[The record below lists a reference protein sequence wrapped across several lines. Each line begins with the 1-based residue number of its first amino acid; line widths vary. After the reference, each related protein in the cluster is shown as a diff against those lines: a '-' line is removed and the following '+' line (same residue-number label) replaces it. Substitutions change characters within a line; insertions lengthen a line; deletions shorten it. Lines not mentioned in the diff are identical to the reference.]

1 MSNFSH
7 LLSKH
12 GVMSSFNIARKIKT
26 KDINKI
32 KNNIIEES
40 DSEPDI
46 LNKLNKLILLK
57 QESRSVGDIPGLIID
72 REKSDMMIYFEGL
85 PPHVKKTLVQ
95 ISNYFAEKSVEKKL
109 HTPEILV
116 AIQLIFNQL
125 GIETQD
131 LRDFNKMFNDRPPQD
146 DIDEEDDEDEDD
158 EF

>member
-26 KDINKI
+26 NDINKI
-32 KNNIIEES
+32 KNNIIDNS
-40 DSEPDI
+40 DSKPDI

-57 QESRSVGDIPGLIID
+57 QENRFMDDIPGLIID
-72 REKSDMMIYFEGL
+72 REKSDMMIYFDGL

-95 ISNYFAEKSVEKKL
+95 ISNQFAAKSIEKKL
-109 HTPEILV
+109 NTPEILV
-116 AIQLIFNQL
+116 TIQLIFNQL
-125 GIETQD
+125 GIESQD
-131 LRDFNKMFNDRPPQD
+131 LRDFNRMFNNLPPQD
-146 DIDEEDDEDEDD
+146 DIDDDEEDDEDD